1 MSFNTLPTAEIA
13 PSPTSVSQ
21 TRTWPRRSVIAGS
34 GAALLA
40 CAACGSSSTA
50 AAGSGAAAVSSPPP
64 AAAGSSGGRT
74 AIASVSDIPANSG
87 LVVKAPGGQVILAKA
102 NGKVVAH
109 SAVCTHQGAIIDGTG
124 TCPLHGSQ
132 FNPSTGAVLAGP
144 ANQPLAAVPVTESG
158 GKVYST

>member
-1 MSFNTLPTAEIA
+1 M
-13 PSPTSVSQ
+13 
-21 TRTWPRRSVIAGS
+21 
-34 GAALLA
+34 
-40 CAACGSSSTA
+40 
-50 AAGSGAAAVSSPPP
+50 
-64 AAAGSSGGRT
+64 
-74 AIASVSDIPANSG
+74 
-87 LVVKAPGGQVILAKA
+87 ILAKA